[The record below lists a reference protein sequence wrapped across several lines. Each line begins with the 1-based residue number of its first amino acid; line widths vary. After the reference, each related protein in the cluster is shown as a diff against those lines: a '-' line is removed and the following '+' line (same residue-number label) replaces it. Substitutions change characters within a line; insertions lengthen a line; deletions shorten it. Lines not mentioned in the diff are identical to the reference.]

1 MDALIADTAKRIY
14 TDHAED
20 TSGLWHALE
29 ENGLSRAWIPDDLGG
44 TGLELSDGFALIRQS
59 AGELASVPF
68 AETLMAGYLL
78 ATTGA
83 EMPDGQ
89 ITVASSTEN
98 STSVVPFTDNAEH
111 VIRLHQNNLEIFKI
125 ENAETINNVGS
136 DPLAT
141 IDFSQLTPVSTHKA
155 PDWLTPEVYQQLGA
169 VIRTAQ
175 LCGAMQYQLEL
186 TLEHTST
193 REQFGRPLTKFQA
206 IQHLL
211 AEMAGELATS
221 SAALEGAIQTV
232 NFDAA
237 PDEIAVAC
245 AKARASEAADIVARH
260 AHQAHGAIGYTGEYS
275 LGQFSRRLWQWREDF
290 GNEFYWSKQIGRQFS
305 RTDSGGLTEDIFGAI
320 NG

>member
-20 TSGLWHALE
+20 KTGLWQALE
-29 ENGLSRAWIPDDLGG
+29 ENGLSRAWIPDELDG

-68 AETLMAGYLL
+68 AETLLAGYLL
-78 ATTGA
+78 ATAGA
-83 EMPDGQ
+83 ATPDGQ
-89 ITVASSTEN
+89 ITIASSTHDSMSEA
-98 STSVVPFTDNAEH
+98 PFADSAEH
-111 VIRLHQNNLEIFKI
+111 VLRLHQNTLEVFKI
-125 ENAETINNVGS
+125 DNAVAINNVGS
-136 DPLAT
+136 DSLAS
-141 IDFSQLTPVSTHKA
+141 IDFSQLSVVSSHKA
-155 PDWLTPEVYQQLGA
+155 PVWLTQDVYQQLGA
-169 VIRTAQ
+169 VVRAAQ

-221 SAALEGAIQTV
+221 SAALEGAIQTIS
-232 NFDAA
+232 FDAA
-237 PDEIAVAC
+237 PDAMAVAC
-245 AKARASEAADIVARH
+245 AKARASEAADIVSRH
-260 AHQAHGAIGYTGEYS
+260 AHQAHGAIGYTGEYT
-275 LGQFSRRLWQWREDF
+275 LGRFSRRLWQWREDF
-290 GNEFYWSKQIGRQFS
+290 GNEFYWSKLLGQQFS
-305 RTDSGGLTEDIFGAI
+305 RTDSSGLTEDIFGAI

>member
-14 TDHAED
+14 ADHADD
-20 TSGLWHALE
+20 TTALWQALE
-29 ENGLSRAWIPDDLGG
+29 DNGLSRAWVPDELGG

-59 AGELASVPF
+59 AGEQASVPF

-78 ATTGA
+78 ATAGA

-89 ITVASSTEN
+89 ITIASSRQYSATE
-98 STSVVPFTDNAEH
+98 VPFADRADH
-111 VIRLHQNNLEIFKI
+111 VLRLQQNQIQLFKV
-125 ENAETINNVGS
+125 ENAQIISHVGS
-136 DPLAT
+136 DPVAT
-141 IDFSQLTPVSTHKA
+141 IDFAPLTPVSSHKA
-155 PDWLTPEVYQQLGA
+155 AAWLTPEIYQQLGA

-175 LCGAMQYQLEL
+175 LCGTMQYQLEL

-221 SAALEGAIQTV
+221 SAALEGAIQS
-232 NFDAA
+232 FSLDAA
-237 PDEIAVAC
+237 PDAIAVAC
-245 AKARASEAADIVARH
+245 AKARASEAADIVSRH

-275 LGQFSRRLWQWREDF
+275 LGRFSRRLWQWREDF
-290 GNEFYWSKQIGRQFS
+290 GNEFYWGKQLGEQFS
-305 RTDSGGLTEDIFGAI
+305 RTSSGGLTEDIFGEV